1 MPLASAHSNS
11 FTQGQIKSRSCAPPT
26 NGRCPLAQG
35 SPASLAAGV
44 ANGSVPLEEKT
55 VGASLGECS
64 QLTFTKSSC
73 PSAYRT
79 RIRISCLDGGPRP
92 AFGLLTLRIVPGLVC
107 RLTVW
112 DRPQPLRPLLL
123 SCYGPVRVPAS
134 FLQLRTSTG
143 TR

>member
-1 MPLASAHSNS
+1 MSKQIGGADSISHRNHQREKGVLQQVLLTQVYETVRQTVHP
-11 FTQGQIKSRSCAPPT
+11 FTDTLQLFVLQLDATSI
-26 NGRCPLAQG
+26 
-35 SPASLAAGV
+35 
-44 ANGSVPLEEKT
+44 
-55 VGASLGECS
+55 GAFEFVH
-64 QLTFTKSSC
+64 TSC